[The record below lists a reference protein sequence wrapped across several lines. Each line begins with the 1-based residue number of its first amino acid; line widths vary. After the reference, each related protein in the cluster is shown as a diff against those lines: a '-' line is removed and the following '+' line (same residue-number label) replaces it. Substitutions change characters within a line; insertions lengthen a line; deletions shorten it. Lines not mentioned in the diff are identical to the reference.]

1 VAERMRALSLVTPAD
16 IQRVATRLTHD
27 GAFASVV
34 LGNSDVVKAQIERY
48 GKVEIMGE
56 IAPKNESG
64 TDPKSVPK
72 SESTKKPEARPPAKP

>member
-1 VAERMRALSLVTPAD
+1 MRALSSVTAAD
-16 IQRVATRLTHD
+16 IQRVATRLIRD

-56 IAPKNESG
+56 IAPKIDSG
-64 TDPKSVPK
+64 SGPKPAPK
-72 SESTKKPEARPPAKP
+72 SESKVKPQAKPAKP